1 MTILHIALVFLLGAA
16 LVSIIA
22 ERLRLPYTVALVIAG
37 ALAGLSRIPPS
48 VALTPDVLLTLVIPP
63 LLFEGSLRLSVEHLR
78 TYAMLIGLLAIVGT
92 IAAAL
97 AIAWAAAVVG
107 HLSVPTALLL
117 GAIAAAIDP
126 VSVIALIQEAG
137 LDARLGTILQ
147 AEAVLN
153 DGVVVVL
160 FTILTGPAALVP
172 LAAAGQFLWLL
183 GVGGLVG
190 LALGVAIAHGLG
202 RVTTQP
208 LVEALGSLILLVA
221 SVVVAGSVG
230 ASGIVAVMCAGVVFT
245 RYRERMLTEAG
256 REIVGTLW
264 DVVAFLANSAL
275 FLFIGL
281 QVPVALLV
289 RYWGLIAV
297 VVIAALA
304 IRALVVY
311 GFAALSERRGMPVP
325 RSWRPVL
332 VWGGVRGG
340 VAIALVLDLA
350 AGLPER
356 DAVAAAVFGLV
367 VFTLLGQ
374 GLSMPALMRRVGVL
388 RD

>member
-1 MTILHIALVFLLGAA
+1 MTILHVALVFLLGAA

-126 VSVIALIQEAG
+126 VSVMALIQEAG

-160 FTILTGPAALVP
+160 FTVLTGPAALVP

-202 RVTTQP
+202 RVTQP
-208 LVEALGSLILLVA
+208 LVEALGSLILLAA

-264 DVVAFLANSAL
+264 DVIAFLANSAL

-281 QVPVALLV
+281 QVPLALLG

-297 VVIAALA
+297 VIIAALA

-325 RSWRPVL
+325 RPWRPVL
-332 VWGGVRGG
+332 VWGGLRGG

-350 AGLPER
+350 PDLPGR

-388 RD
+388 RG

>member
-1 MTILHIALVFLLGAA
+1 MTILHVALVFLLGAA

-137 LDARLGTILQ
+137 LDARLGTILE

-190 LALGVAIAHGLG
+190 LALGVMIAHGLG
-202 RVTTQP
+202 RVTQP

-256 REIVGTLW
+256 RETVRTLW
-264 DVVAFLANSAL
+264 DVIAFLANSAL

-325 RSWRPVL
+325 RPWRLVL
-332 VWGGVRGG
+332 VWGGLRGG

-388 RD
+388 RG